1 MKTEKFL
8 GINALAI
15 VTGIVISLITFLIAA
30 AGVLSGK
37 GLDYLNL
44 VGELYPRWSPTILG
58 ACIMAFW
65 MFLTGF
71 FEAL

>member
-15 VTGIVISLITFLIAA
+15 ATGIVISLITFLIAA

-44 VGELYPRWSPTILG
+44 GCL
-58 ACIMAFW
+58 
-65 MFLTGF
+65 
-71 FEAL
+71 